1 MPQNNE
7 ANEAVRSTLRI
18 QNKKQWELARAL
30 GIAEATLSRKL
41 RTELPV
47 EEQMEMVKLIEK
59 IAAERGDA
67 NDR

>member
-18 QNKKQWELARAL
+18 RNKKQWELARAL

-47 EEQMEMVKLIEK
+47 EEQMEMVRLIEK
-59 IAAERGDA
+59 MAVER
-67 NDR
+67 RQ